1 LDIREEAPTPAALS
15 EHAAIPI
22 AFVVDRVLE
31 VRLGDGGLGG
41 MSLTQT
47 VVTDPYVKDYD
58 ALEGAGPQCWPGRF
72 DVSNW
77 TLIGARRDGA
87 CVGGAVIATRTPGLH
102 MLGGRDDVAVLW
114 DIRVSPRERRGGI
127 GSALFRA
134 AEDWAGARSFRCSR
148 SRLRT
153 STFRPATSTQDGLH
167 PGRHRPVRLS
177 QSASLGAAAVVEG
190 PGTVRHELQLTN
202 PGWLSKPIPLMPNSG
217 RRDPYSYAPTCISAW

>member
-1 LDIREEAPTPAALS
+1 MSLDIREEAPTPAALS

-31 VRLGDGGLGG
+31 VRLLDGGLGG

-47 VVTDPYVKDYD
+47 AVTDPYVKDYD

-77 TLIGARRDGA
+77 ALIGARRDGA
-87 CVGGAVIATRTPGLH
+87 SVGGTVIATRTPGLH

-114 DIRVSPRERRGGI
+114 DIRVSPRERGGGI

-134 AEDWAGARSFRCSR
+134 AEDWAWRPRLPVAQDRDSERQRSG
-148 SRLRT
+148 L
-153 STFRPATSTQDGLH
+153 PLLPEDGLH

-177 QSASLGAAAVVEG
+177 QSASRGAAAVVEG
-190 PGTVRHELQLTN
+190 PGTARHELQLT
-202 PGWLSKPIPLMPNSG
+202 
-217 RRDPYSYAPTCISAW
+217 